1 MEVKNGI
8 IIDGVLHE
16 MVSIR
21 ENYSCDNCSLEEKC
35 DKIDFFLCTLI
46 AGRHN
51 SDERFINRG
60 KVTVTLSREESKNVG
75 EIYRNGVKIDK
86 EEL

>member
-1 MEVKNGI
+1 MEIKNGI

-16 MVSIR
+16 IVPMR
-21 ENYSCDNCSLEEKC
+21 ENCSCDNCSLEEKC
-35 DKIDFFLCTLI
+35 DKIDFFLCALI

-60 KVTVTLSREESKNVG
+60 KVTD
-75 EIYRNGVKIDK
+75 IKIDK
-86 EEL
+86 EE

>member
-1 MEVKNGI
+1 MEIKNGI

-21 ENYSCDNCSLEEKC
+21 ENCSCDNCSLEEKC

-46 AGRHN
+46 ARRHN

-60 KVTVTLSREESKNVG
+60 KVTDIKTE
-75 EIYRNGVKIDK
+75 K
-86 EEL
+86 EE

>member
-21 ENYSCDNCSLEEKC
+21 ENYSCDNCSLQGTC
-35 DKIDFFLCTLI
+35 DKTDFFLCTVI

-60 KVTVTLSREESKNVG
+60 KVTEIKTEEEK
-75 EIYRNGVKIDK
+75 K
-86 EEL
+86 

>member
-1 MEVKNGI
+1 MEIKNGI

-16 MVSIR
+16 IVPMR
-21 ENYSCDNCSLEEKC
+21 ENYSCDNCSLEEK
-35 DKIDFFLCTLI
+35 LI

-60 KVTVTLSREESKNVG
+60 KVTD
-75 EIYRNGVKIDK
+75 IKIDK
-86 EEL
+86 EE

>member
-8 IIDGVLHE
+8 IIDGMLHE
-16 MVSIR
+16 LVSIR
-21 ENYSCDNCSLEEKC
+21 ENYSCDNCSLQGTC
-35 DKIDFFLCTLI
+35 DKIDFFLCTVI

-60 KVTVTLSREESKNVG
+60 KVTEIKTEEEK
-75 EIYRNGVKIDK
+75 K
-86 EEL
+86 

>member
-21 ENYSCDNCSLEEKC
+21 ENYSCDNCSLQGTC
-35 DKIDFFLCTLI
+35 DKTDFFLCTVI
-46 AGRHN
+46 TGRHN

-60 KVTVTLSREESKNVG
+60 KVTEIKTEEEK
-75 EIYRNGVKIDK
+75 K
-86 EEL
+86 

>member
-8 IIDGVLHE
+8 IIDGVLHKL
-16 MVSIR
+16 VSVHG
-21 ENYSCDNCSLEEKC
+21 NDPCSHCSLHEKC

-60 KVTVTLSREESKNVG
+60 KVTD
-75 EIYRNGVKIDK
+75 IKIEK
-86 EEL
+86 EE

>member
-16 MVSIR
+16 MVSI
-21 ENYSCDNCSLEEKC
+21 
-35 DKIDFFLCTLI
+35 

-60 KVTVTLSREESKNVG
+60 KVTD
-75 EIYRNGVKIDK
+75 IKIDK
-86 EEL
+86 DNKQ

>member
-1 MEVKNGI
+1 MEVKNRI

-21 ENYSCDNCSLEEKC
+21 ENYSCDNCSLQGTC
-35 DKIDFFLCTLI
+35 DKTDFFLCTVI

-60 KVTVTLSREESKNVG
+60 KVTDIKS
-75 EIYRNGVKIDK
+75 DK
-86 EEL
+86 EE

>member
-16 MVSIR
+16 MVSMR
-21 ENYSCDNCSLEEKC
+21 GDCSCDNCSLQETC
-35 DKIDFFLCTLI
+35 DKTDFFLCTVI

-75 EIYRNGVKIDK
+75 GEIYRNK
-86 EEL
+86 

>member
-16 MVSIR
+16 LVSIQ
-21 ENYSCDNCSLEEKC
+21 NSAPCDNCSLQEKC
-35 DKIDFFLCTLI
+35 DTTDFFLCTVI

-51 SDERFINRG
+51 SDEYFVNRG
-60 KVTVTLSREESKNVG
+60 KVTNIEIEETK
-75 EIYRNGVKIDK
+75 
-86 EEL
+86 

>member
-8 IIDGVLHE
+8 IIDGVLHKLVL
-16 MVSIR
+16 MRNSA
-21 ENYSCDNCSLEEKC
+21 SCDNCSLQEKC
-35 DKIDFFLCTLI
+35 DRTDFFLCTVI

-60 KVTVTLSREESKNVG
+60 KVTDIKT
-75 EIYRNGVKIDK
+75 DK
-86 EEL
+86 EE